1 MRPPVLPHTDVD
13 ALFAEV
19 LKAGEST
26 PQIRGVL
33 ERWAP
38 DEAMLVSLL
47 RRAVP
52 IRFLEHV
59 GTIPPWSDHPQV
71 LGAVVRNARTPRVL
85 GLKLLPYLFWHDL
98 AEAAASPWIQSA
110 IRVRAEGVLKDML
123 PEMRLGERISLGR
136 LATPAVLPLLLA
148 DEDPKV
154 VSASLDNPRLREED
168 LVTQIRSGEVRPL
181 LLESVGASSRWGARY
196 GVRLGLVLQPRTPLA
211 LALAQI
217 SSLVKRDLIRVSE
230 AAGLKPVVQ
239 AAALRMA
246 AEPEVD
252 RRSRRS
258 AT

>member
-1 MRPPVLPHTDVD
+1 MRPPVPAHTDVD
-13 ALFAEV
+13 AFFAEI
-19 LKAGEST
+19 LEAGERT
-26 PQIRGVL
+26 LEIRGVL
-33 ERWAP
+33 ERWGP
-38 DEAMLVSLL
+38 DEAMLVSVL

-59 GTIPPWSDHPQV
+59 GTIPPWSDHPLV
-71 LGAVVRNARTPRVL
+71 LGAVVRNPRTPRVL
-85 GLKLLPYLFWHDL
+85 GLKLLPYLFWHDV
-98 AEAAASPWIQSA
+98 AETAASPWIQSA
-110 IRVRAEGVLKDML
+110 IRTRAEGLLKDML

-136 LATPAVLPLLLA
+136 LATPSVLPLLLA
-148 DEDPKV
+148 DLDPKV
-154 VSASLDNPRLREED
+154 VTAALDNPRLREED
-168 LVTQIRSGEVRPL
+168 LLVHVRSGDVRVL
-181 LLESVGASSRWGARY
+181 FLEIVGASSRWGQRY
-196 GVRLGLVLQPRTPLA
+196 GVRLGLALQPRTPLA

-230 AAGLKPVVQ
+230 ATGLKPVVQ

>member
-1 MRPPVLPHTDVD
+1 MRPPVSPHADVD
-13 ALFAEV
+13 AFFAEV
-19 LKAGEST
+19 LRAGEKT
-26 PQIRGVL
+26 PEIRGVL

-38 DEAMLVSLL
+38 DEAMLVSVL

-52 IRFLEHV
+52 IRFLDYV
-59 GTIPPWSDHPQV
+59 GTVPPWSDHPLV
-71 LGAVVRNARTPRVL
+71 LGAVVRNPRTPRVL
-85 GLKLLPYLFWHDL
+85 GLKLLPYLFWHDV

-110 IRVRAEGVLKDML
+110 IRTRAEGILKDML
-123 PEMRLGERISLGR
+123 PEMRLGERISFGR
-136 LATPAVLPLLLA
+136 LATPSVLPLLLA

-154 VSASLDNPRLREED
+154 VTSALDNPRLREAD
-168 LVTQIRSGEVRPL
+168 LLTQIRSNDVRTI
-181 LLESVGASSRWGARY
+181 LLETVGASSRWGQRY

-230 AAGLKPVVQ
+230 GSGLRPVVQ

-246 AEPEVD
+246 AEPELD